1 MWVRRSARIASG
13 GTTAERLPGIRRLAW
28 IGARSLAAAL
38 LVGIPIGAQ
47 SPGVPVPQT
56 GPDHGQSHFPSQP
69 SFDQNG
75 DPEMQAKRI
84 KALNQMRHK
93 AMVDDAAKLLVLAK
107 ELNDETTN
115 LSSADRVRKATEI
128 EKLAKSVKDKMT
140 YAVGNELRAPVYS
153 VTSP

>member
-1 MWVRRSARIASG
+1 
-13 GTTAERLPGIRRLAW
+13 
-28 IGARSLAAAL
+28 
-38 LVGIPIGAQ
+38 
-47 SPGVPVPQT
+47 
-56 GPDHGQSHFPSQP
+56 
-69 SFDQNG
+69 
-75 DPEMQAKRI
+75 MQAKRI